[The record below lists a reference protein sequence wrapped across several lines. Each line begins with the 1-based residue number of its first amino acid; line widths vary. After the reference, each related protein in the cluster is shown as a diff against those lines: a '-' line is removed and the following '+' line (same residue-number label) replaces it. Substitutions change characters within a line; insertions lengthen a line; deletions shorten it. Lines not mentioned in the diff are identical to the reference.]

1 MSENV
6 YKCSRCHST
15 QHIKYFGENRR
26 GKPYKTC
33 NRCRERNRNKNKDK
47 VEDKDNI
54 SSKETREVYICNCG
68 ECDKQFIKQGEY
80 CKTYEIIQGD
90 NCNICMI
97 TLLLKDQDYES
108 IKKFSVKCTECDEIF
123 YCELNYIYD
132 IDSCNVCDICSF
144 PNLKEYCK
152 EADNITMK
160 ETNNSN
166 CAECG
171 KQFINTDKYY
181 NVCKFCT
188 YIEIRKKKEQKRKQK
203 NEKLRQDVGEEFYN
217 KIKKYITNV
226 NECNDLCSY
235 CGPGLECAI
244 TFKEGCICEI

>member
-33 NRCRERNRNKNKDK
+33 NRCRERNINKNKDK

-54 SSKETREVYICNCG
+54 TSKET
-68 ECDKQFIKQGEY
+68 
-80 CKTYEIIQGD
+80 
-90 NCNICMI
+90 
-97 TLLLKDQDYES
+97 
-108 IKKFSVKCTECDEIF
+108 
-123 YCELNYIYD
+123 
-132 IDSCNVCDICSF
+132 
-144 PNLKEYCK
+144 
-152 EADNITMK
+152 K

-226 NECNDLCSY
+226 NECNELCSY

-244 TFKEGCICEI
+244 TFKEGCICGI